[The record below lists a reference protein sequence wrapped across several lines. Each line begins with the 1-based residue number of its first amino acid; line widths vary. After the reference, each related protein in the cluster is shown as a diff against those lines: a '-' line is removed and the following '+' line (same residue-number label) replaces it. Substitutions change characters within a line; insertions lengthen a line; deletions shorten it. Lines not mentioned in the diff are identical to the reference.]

1 MEIFPHP
8 TTDRRLLPNIPSKHS
23 TRRGTAH
30 RFFCNTT
37 IRVLSK
43 GGKKADI
50 FEGEG
55 VDVSDNGVAIYTPRL
70 LELGAPVSLR
80 FFLPPGM
87 LPEGY
92 ESGLSLDATVV
103 RADAEKQLLAFQF
116 KRNIS
121 EELRRRRWK
130 KLILLSIIGTI
141 IVLLGI
147 LYTKLE
153 SVYYFWFDVPLFVY
167 GLMASIFL
175 VSRFLFAAF
184 YKGHPV
190 DEKYTPSVSIIVPCF
205 NEEQWIGKTIK
216 CALDQY
222 YPEDLLEV
230 IVVDDGSS
238 DNSVAV
244 LHDLQEKYA
253 PLVGDRLQV
262 HAFAHNQGK
271 RHALA
276 EGTRRAKGEL
286 IIFVDSDSFL
296 APTAVLE
303 IVQPL
308 KDPKIAASTGRCE
321 VENKWTNALTKM
333 QSVRYY
339 LGFRIFKGAESIF
352 NSVTCLSG
360 PLTCYRK
367 SVVMQYLDAWINQK
381 FFGKPATFGD
391 DRSLTNYI
399 LRHHHTV
406 YQHNAV
412 CTTIVPSKYAVF
424 YKQQMRWKRSWLRES
439 LRCLFFIWR
448 KEPFM
453 SVSFLVGFLLPVMS
467 PFVVARAFIYIPFEY
482 SVFPFVYLLGVFL
495 MSMMMSTV
503 YLFAKRSTL
512 WFYGSIFC
520 YFYLFILLWQMIPAM
535 FTFWVSDWGTRSA
548 KQKPASQ

>member
-8 TTDRRLLPNIPSKHS
+8 TADRRLLPNIPSKHS

-30 RFFCNTT
+30 RFFCNST

-43 GGKKADI
+43 NGRKRDT
-50 FEGEG
+50 FEAEA
-55 VDVSDNGVAIYTPRL
+55 VDVSDNGVLIRTPRR
-70 LELGAPVSLR
+70 LEVGTRVSLR
-80 FFLPPGM
+80 FFVPPGM

-92 ESGLSLDATVV
+92 ELGFSLDARVV
-103 RADAEKQLLAFQF
+103 RVDTEEQLLAFQF
-116 KRNIS
+116 KYNIS
-121 EELRRRRWK
+121 EVLRRTRWK
-130 KLILLSIIGTI
+130 KLVWLSIVGIT
-141 IVLLGI
+141 IVLVGI

-153 SVYYFWFDVPLFVY
+153 SVYYFWFDTPLFVY

-184 YKGHPV
+184 YKGYPI
-190 DEKYTPSVSIIVPCF
+190 DEEYKPSVSIIVPCF
-205 NEEQWIGKTIK
+205 NEEKWISKTVK

-222 YPEDLLEV
+222 YPEELLEV

-238 DNSVAV
+238 DNSLAV

-262 HAFAHNQGK
+262 HAFDHNQGK

-286 IIFVDSDSFL
+286 IVFVDSDSFL
-296 APTAVLE
+296 SPSAVLE

-308 KDPKIAASTGRCE
+308 KHSRIAAATGRCE

-391 DRSLTNYI
+391 DRSLTNFI
-399 LRHHHTV
+399 LRHYQTV
-406 YQHNAV
+406 YQHDAV
-412 CTTIVPSKYAVF
+412 CTTIVPSKYATF

-439 LRCLFFIWR
+439 LRCLLYIWR

-453 SVSFLVGFLLPVMS
+453 SVSFLMGFLLPVLS
-467 PFVVARAFIYIPFEY
+467 PFVVVRAFIYIPIEY

-503 YLFAKRSTL
+503 YLFAKRSSL

-535 FTFWVSDWGTRSA
+535 FSFWVSDWGTRSS
-548 KQKPASQ
+548 KQKAAS